1 LGKLSRINT
10 SEPWLTSITD
20 PVSYA
25 AIGME
30 SGKEVEFKE

>member
-1 LGKLSRINT
+1 M
-10 SEPWLTSITD
+10 SEPLLTSTTD

-25 AIGME
+25 AIGMK